1 MENNCREKIVSE
13 EYADFI
19 LESDTGEEEL
29 SILYPEIC
37 RQRINNFYAV
47 FYAKTSSLQPGDQET
62 YSYEIFP
69 SLYTPL
75 QNEALEAS
83 NILRIQNQPSLQ
95 LKGEGV
101 IMGFIDTGIDY
112 MNDCFRLPGGESRI
126 LEIWDQT
133 DQSGGTP
140 EGISYG
146 TVYRKEDIDRALK
159 SSEPFSVVP
168 VRDETGH
175 GTQLASI
182 AAGSEDKKS
191 GWIGAAPDT
200 LIAAVK
206 LKPAKSY
213 LKKFF
218 MVPPDAQAY
227 QENDIMLGVRYL
239 HELALRE
246 KKPLVLCIAL
256 GSNMGGHTGTSP
268 LSSYLNTIGARAGRC
283 IVTAGGNEA
292 NQGHHFY
299 GIVNE
304 TTPYQDVEIRA
315 DEGEYGL
322 MMELWSNTPDVFSV
336 SLVSPSGEEI
346 PRVTYGMGSQMF
358 DFLFEDTIVYINF
371 QPLDPFSGEQL
382 IVIRMLRPAPGI
394 WRLRVYGEHVV
405 HGIFNIWLPVTG
417 FLSAQSIF
425 LDSNPDTTLT
435 EPGNTETPVTV
446 GAYRTQN
453 DSIYIDS
460 GRGYTRKGRIKPD
473 LTAPGVS
480 VAAYAPGNALT
491 SMTGTSAAAA
501 VTAGAAA
508 LMLEWGIVKERRP
521 GMSTLEIKQLLIRG
535 ADRNSSQLYPN
546 RSWGYGTLN
555 LYAAFASLGRF

>member
-19 LESDTGEEEL
+19 LQSDAGEEEL
-29 SILYPEIC
+29 SAFYPGIC
-37 RQRINNFYAV
+37 RQRINNFYVV
-47 FYAKTSSLQPGDQET
+47 FYIKTDTLRPEDGED

-69 SLYTPL
+69 SLYTTL

-83 NILRIQNQPSLQ
+83 EILRIQNQPSLQ
-95 LKGEGV
+95 LKGDGV
-101 IMGFIDTGIDY
+101 IIGFVDTGIDY
-112 MNDCFRLPGGESRI
+112 TNDCFRTRGGESRI

-133 DQSGGTP
+133 DQSGDTP
-140 EGISYG
+140 EGIAYG
-146 TVYRKEDIDRALK
+146 TVYRKEDIERALK
-159 SSEPFSVVP
+159 SPDPFSVVP

-175 GTQLASI
+175 GTKLASI
-182 AAGSEDKKS
+182 AAGSEDSGS
-191 GWIGAAPDT
+191 GWIGAAPGAW
-200 LIAAVK
+200 IAAVK

-213 LKKFF
+213 LKSFF
-218 MVPPDAQAY
+218 MVPPDAEAY
-227 QENDIMLGVRYL
+227 QENDIMLGIRYL
-239 HELALRE
+239 HELAVRE
-246 KKPLVLCIAL
+246 KKPLALCIAL

-268 LSSYLNTIGARAGRC
+268 LSSYLNTVGARTGRC

-299 GIVNE
+299 GTVNE
-304 TTPYQDVEIRA
+304 TVSYQDAEIRV

-336 SLVSPSGEEI
+336 SLVSPSGEEV

-371 QPLDPFSGEQL
+371 QALDPFSGEQL
-382 IVIRMLRPAPGI
+382 IVIRMLRPSPGI
-394 WRLRVYGEHVV
+394 WRLRVFGERVV

-480 VAAYAPGNALT
+480 VTAFGPENRLT
-491 SMTGTSAAAA
+491 SVTGTSAAAA
-501 VTAGAAA
+501 VTSGAAA
-508 LMLEWGIVKERRP
+508 LMLEWGIVKKRRP

-535 ADRNSSQLYPN
+535 ADRSSSQLYPN